1 MLSADVI
8 RFTQRAV
15 LSKRMRA
22 GLTALGIAIG
32 VAAVVILT
40 SMGEGLN
47 HYMAQEFSQFGTN
60 NIRVAPGKP
69 QTMGLGPGILNT
81 LRPLTIEDAE
91 ALSRLPHVVA
101 ATPNRMGRSE
111 VEANNRIRVSTIIG
125 TGPAMAGVFQ
135 LEIAAGQFLP
145 PDDPLSPR
153 ALAVIGATIQEELYG
168 SRSALGDRIRI
179 GGSRFRVVGVAEHK
193 GDLLGVNVDEAVLIP
208 TARAMELYNVNSVL
222 DITVRYEESADVEE
236 VVASLRR
243 LMLARHGVED
253 FNIAT
258 QQQMMEVLGSV
269 LDVLTIAV
277 AALGSISLFVGG
289 VGIFTIMTI
298 AVRERTQEIG
308 LLRSVGA
315 TRRQIQNLFLSE
327 SVVLAVMGGG
337 MGLLLGGGVVLF
349 VSVAIPVLPVRL
361 SVPYIIAAELVSVAI
376 GLLAGVAPATHAARL
391 DPLEALRTE

>member
-1 MLSADVI
+1 MISADVI

-15 LSKRMRA
+15 LSNRMRS

-32 VAAVVILT
+32 VAVVVILT

-91 ALSRLPHVVA
+91 ALGRLPNVVA

-111 VEANNRIRVSTIIG
+111 VEANNRIRVSTVIG
-125 TGPAMAGVFQ
+125 TGPDMASIFQ
-135 LEIAAGQFLP
+135 LEMAAGQFLP
-145 PDDPLSPR
+145 LDDPLSPR
-153 ALAVIGATIQEELYG
+153 ALVVIGATIQEELYG
-168 SRSALGDRIRI
+168 SKSALGDRIRI
-179 GGSRFRVVGVAEHK
+179 GGSRFRVVGVVEHK
-193 GDLLGVNVDEAVLIP
+193 GDLLGVNVDESVLIP
-208 TARAMELYNVNSVL
+208 AARAMELYNVNSVL

-243 LMLARHGVED
+243 LLLARHGVED
-253 FNIAT
+253 FNITT

-349 VSVAIPVLPVRL
+349 VSVVIPTLPVRL

-376 GLLAGVAPATHAARL
+376 GLLAGVAPAAHAARL

>member
-1 MLSADVI
+1 MISRDVI
-8 RFTQRAV
+8 SFTQRAV
-15 LSKRMRA
+15 LFNRLRSC
-22 GLTALGIAIG
+22 LTSLGIAIG

-47 HYMAQEFSQFGTN
+47 HYMAVEFSQFGTN

-69 QTMGLGPGILNT
+69 ETMGLGPGIMNT

-91 ALSRLPHVVA
+91 ALGRLPYVVA
-101 ATPNRMGRSE
+101 TTPNRIGRSE
-111 VEANNRIRVSTIIG
+111 VEANSRIRVSNVIG
-125 TGPAMAGVFQ
+125 TGPDMADVFQ
-135 LEIAAGQFLP
+135 LEMAAGQFLP
-145 PDDPLSPR
+145 LDDPLSPR

-168 SRSALGDRIRI
+168 SSSALGDRIRI
-179 GGSRFRVVGVAEHK
+179 GGSRFRVVGVASPK
-193 GDLLGVNVDEAVLIP
+193 GDLLGVNIDESVVIP
-208 TARAMELYNVNSVL
+208 AARAMELYNVNSVL
-222 DITVRYEESADVEE
+222 DITVRFEEKAPVDE
-236 VVASLRR
+236 VVASMRR

-308 LLRSVGA
+308 LLRSIGA
-315 TRRQIQNLFLSE
+315 TRWQIQNLFLSE
-327 SVVLAVMGGG
+327 SVVLAVMGGV
-337 MGLLLGGGVVLF
+337 MGLLLGGIVVAI
-349 VSVAIPVLPVRL
+349 VSVTIPTLPVRL

-376 GLLAGVAPATHAARL
+376 GLIAGVAPATHAARL

>member
-1 MLSADVI
+1 MIPNDVI
-8 RFTQRAV
+8 RYTQRAV
-15 LSKRMRA
+15 LFHRLRS

-47 HYMAQEFSQFGTN
+47 QFMAREFSQFGTN
-60 NIRVAPGKP
+60 NIRIAPGKP
-69 QTMGLGPGILNT
+69 ETMGLGPGILNT
-81 LRPLTIEDAE
+81 LRPLTIADAE
-91 ALSRLPHVVA
+91 ALSHLPYVIA
-101 ATPNRMGRSE
+101 AIPNRMGSSE
-111 VEANNRIRVSTIIG
+111 VEANDRIRVATVIG
-125 TGPAMAGVFQ
+125 TGHSMADVFQ
-135 LEIAAGQFLP
+135 LEMAIGQFLP
-145 PDDPLSPR
+145 ADDPLSPR
-153 ALAVIGATIQEELYG
+153 ALAVIGSTIQEDLYG
-168 SRSALGDRIRI
+168 SQSALGDRIRI
-179 GGSRFRVVGVAEHK
+179 GGSRFRVVGVAAPK
-193 GDLLGVNVDEAVLIP
+193 GDIVGVNVDESVVIP
-208 TARAMELYNVNSVL
+208 TARAMELYNVNTVM
-222 DITVRYEESADVEE
+222 DITVRYEENAPVDE

-269 LDVLTIAV
+269 LDVLTLAV

-308 LLRSVGA
+308 LLRSIGA

-337 MGLLLGGGVVLF
+337 MGLLLGGVVVLL
-349 VSVAIPVLPVRL
+349 VGILVPTLPVRL

-376 GLLAGVAPATHAARL
+376 GLVAGVAPASHAAGL